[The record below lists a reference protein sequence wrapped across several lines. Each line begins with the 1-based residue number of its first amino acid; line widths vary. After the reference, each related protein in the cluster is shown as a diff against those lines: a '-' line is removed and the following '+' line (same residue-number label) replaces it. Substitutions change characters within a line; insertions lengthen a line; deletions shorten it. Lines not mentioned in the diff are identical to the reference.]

1 MAYQIDQMINKFAG
15 LQSNFKDDK
24 VEARNNGGSA
34 SQQHAGEG
42 DNDLAFAVVMAR
54 YIANQ
59 FRYPIFETPLPV

>member
-1 MAYQIDQMINKFAG
+1 MAYQMDQMTKKFAG
-15 LQSNFKDDK
+15 LLKDDK

-54 YIANQ
+54 YIVNQ

>member
-1 MAYQIDQMINKFAG
+1 MADQIDQMTNKLAG
-15 LQSNFKDDK
+15 LRFKDDK

>member
-1 MAYQIDQMINKFAG
+1 MAYQMDQMTKKFAG
-15 LQSNFKDDK
+15 LLKDDK